1 MMKYCVVEEKD
12 IEQLEEKVAL
22 LLSKG
27 WKPQGGIN
35 AVILAPIMNIK
46 FYQQAMVNDE

>member
-1 MMKYCVVEEKD
+1 MKYCVVEARD
-12 IEQLEEKVAL
+12 IERLVEKVDL
-22 LLSKG
+22 LLSEG

-46 FYQQAMVNDE
+46 FYQQAMVKEE

>member
-1 MMKYCVVEEKD
+1 MMKYCIVEQKD
-12 IEQLEEKVAL
+12 IGKLEEEVAL

-35 AVILAPIMNIK
+35 AVILGPIMNIK
-46 FYQQAMVNDE
+46 YYQQAMIKEA

>member
-1 MMKYCVVEEKD
+1 MMKYCVVEERN
-12 IEQLEEKVAL
+12 IEKLEESIAL

-35 AVILAPIMNIK
+35 AVILGPIMDIK
-46 FYQQAMVNDE
+46 YYQQAMVKEE

>member
-1 MMKYCVVEEKD
+1 MMKYCVVAESNIESLEK
-12 IEQLEEKVAL
+12 EVAL
-22 LLSKG
+22 LISKG

-46 FYQQAMVNDE
+46 FYQQAMVKEG

>member
-1 MMKYCVVEEKD
+1 MMKYCVVEERD
-12 IEQLEEKVAL
+12 IDKLEEKVAL
-22 LLSKG
+22 LLSRG

-46 FYQQAMVNDE
+46 YYQQAMVKEE